1 MAVFLRDLIGLFT
14 QQTDRGG
21 EGMRGEGER
30 VGKAEKGDRK
40 GDRKR
45 GKQGVT
51 ERQSQMHEVR

>member
-45 GKQGVT
+45 GKPGVT
-51 ERQSQMHEVR
+51 ESDA